1 MRSGKVASK
10 QGKDDC
16 TSSARRI
23 DAGVEPTVE
32 FAFGAVFSSL
42 LTIPLQA
49 KPGEA
54 LQVNDLLP
62 ITSGRFWVADAGAWL
77 LKVYSNDGHRIGSLD
92 REATGLRRPVS
103 LASLHERWIAV
114 LDGYIPAVA
123 LLDEGGSLIRRFP
136 LPELDRPVQIINLR
150 NRRLA
155 VVGTGWGAGAG
166 HLVHLYT
173 LEGDYVESLFGE
185 PRDRHPP
192 GRAYAAAAG
201 DAFYIGHSHTDSFA
215 VYDVE
220 ARAVVSFSNLNAPL
234 ETREEGDRYS
244 SHELRGLFATA
255 CGPLIAQYVEN
266 GNASEH
272 LYDLYGLDGTPI
284 ALGLR
289 SPERVVGVEGPFFY
303 SVQTMSQDGARLRV
317 WKLAFGQDGPA
328 AEGQPREEAG

>member
-1 MRSGKVASK
+1 MNA
-10 QGKDDC
+10 
-16 TSSARRI
+16 A
-23 DAGVEPTVE
+23 AGPRVE

-49 KPGEA
+49 EPGET
-54 LQVNDLLP
+54 LQVDDLLP
-62 ITSGRFWVADAGAWL
+62 MTSGRFWVADAGAWL
-77 LKVYSNDGHRIGSLD
+77 LKVYSNDGRRVGFLD
-92 REATGLRRPVS
+92 RRATGLRQPVS
-103 LASLHERWIAV
+103 MTSLHERWIAV
-114 LDGYIPAVA
+114 LDGYLPAVA
-123 LLDEGGSLIRRFP
+123 LLDESGSLIRRFP
-136 LPELDRPVQIINLR
+136 LPELDRPVQIVNLR
-150 NRRLA
+150 DRRLA
-155 VVGTGWGAGAG
+155 VVGTGWGAGVG

-173 LEGDYVESLFGE
+173 LEGDYIESLFGE
-185 PRDRHPP
+185 PRERQPP

-234 ETREEGDRYS
+234 ETREQGSRYS

-266 GNASEH
+266 DNTSEH

-303 SVQTMSQDGARLRV
+303 SVQTSCQDGARLRV

-328 AEGQPREEAG
+328 AEDQPQDETG